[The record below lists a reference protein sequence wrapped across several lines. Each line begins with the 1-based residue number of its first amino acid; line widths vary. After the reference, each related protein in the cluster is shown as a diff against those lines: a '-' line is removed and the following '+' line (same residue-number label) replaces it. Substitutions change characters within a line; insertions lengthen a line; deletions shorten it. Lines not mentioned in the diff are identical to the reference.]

1 MIGSIQWTISIGR
14 LDVATAVM
22 YLSGY
27 RSIRRIGHMERAKRV
42 IDYLVK
48 MKYAVNRFKI
58 GLPSYSDTP
67 HINYD

>member
-1 MIGSIQWTISIGR
+1 
-14 LDVATAVM
+14 
-22 YLSGY
+22 
-27 RSIRRIGHMERAKRV
+27 MERAKRV